1 MEGEALYPMKALCPN
16 VGECQAQEA
25 GVGGLVSRGKRE
37 GMGKGVFLE
46 GKLGKEITFEV

>member
-1 MEGEALYPMKALCPN
+1 MGGQALGPVKALCRS

-46 GKLGKEITFEV
+46 GKLGKEITFEM